1 MSHIRIG
8 TSGWTYSTWKGR
20 FYPAGLPASQQLAY
34 LSTRLNA
41 VELNGTFYRL
51 QRPSTYAKWASQVTD
66 DFEFA
71 VKGWKQV
78 THIRRLRDAQPDVA
92 RFFASGVLEL
102 GTHLGPILWQ
112 LPPSLKFDASALD
125 TFLAD
130 LPQTVGEA
138 RELAA
143 SVPAEDD
150 AEDAQPVLLPVPE
163 PDDPAPEVP
172 ASTPLRYAIEPRN
185 ATFGAPEALQTLRD
199 HNAAMVISDTAGRHP
214 MFQDVTADFVYI
226 RLHGAPRI
234 YFSAYSQQTLEAWAA
249 RIATWAELGIG
260 TDIFFDNTGSGH
272 APHNAAT
279 LADLVLDDRRGGG
292 LR

>member
-1 MSHIRIG
+1 MPHIRIG

-20 FYPAGLPASQQLAY
+20 FYPAGLPVPQQLAY

-92 RFFASGVLEL
+92 RFFASGVLDL

-150 AEDAQPVLLPVPE
+150 AEDAQPALLPVPE

-185 ATFGAPEALQTLRD
+185 ATFGAPEALQTLQTRYDRLEAFAQAVGLGKALDSRTFTRD
-199 HNAAMVISDTAGRHP
+199 LFETDKDIAGLVKDFNKANPSATSTALSSTAGGEGKTKHDP
-214 MFQDVTADFVYI
+214 NE
-226 RLHGAPRI
+226 L
-234 YFSAYSQQTLEAWAA
+234 L
-249 RIATWAELGIG
+249 RIAAG
-260 TDIFFDNTGSGH
+260 
-272 APHNAAT
+272 
-279 LADLVLDDRRGGG
+279 R
-292 LR
+292 